1 MGQIAVGLVIIPLVD
16 DSRGPS
22 IGLSHRHSPSDDDLN
37 GRVTEHFLG
46 DVPDHQSIDQRSA
59 VASDYDRIEVVG
71 SIHDR
76 PSRMSQ
82 LNLGRDFDIILGG
95 EFLSVI
101 EHLLGALLGGLFN
114 VLLKSK

>member
-22 IGLSHRHSPSDDDLN
+22 IGLSDDDLN